1 MALGHV
7 TTGSNHITVGVGVEG
22 MEGMVVVVVVVE
34 LVTLIQPATL
44 ALLVPRIGGTSAAAT
59 LPTTSLHYSIFS
71 LFG

>member
-22 MEGMVVVVVVVE
+22 MEGMVVVVVVE

>member
-22 MEGMVVVVVVVE
+22 MEGMVVVVVE